1 MVKRMIIKIDEE
13 KCTGCG
19 KCVAPCAEGAIQII
33 NGKAKVVSEELCDG
47 MGYCIGICPEGALS
61 IEERHTVEFNREKA
75 ESQPKKQDLSI
86 HCFQCGAGEDT
97 HYLMPL
103 RHNMESMW
111 VCTRCLPRLIH
122 VSPLERA
129 KRAKR
134 TPSSR
139 EGTRDGEHVGLY
151 SMPSTF
157 DSRLIHKYVN

>member
-1 MVKRMIIKIDEE
+1 MVKRTIIKIDEE

-61 IEERHTVEFNREKA
+61 IEERHTVEFNKEKA
-75 ESQPKKQDLSI
+75 EAQPKKQDISI
-86 HCFQCGAGEDT
+86 RCFECGAGEDT

-103 RHNMESMW
+103 RHNMESLW

-122 VSPLERA
+122 
-129 KRAKR
+129 
-134 TPSSR
+134 
-139 EGTRDGEHVGLY
+139 G
-151 SMPSTF
+151 
-157 DSRLIHKYVN
+157 